1 VGEPVAAACT
11 EPRRAGELPPTW
23 DGPTADDPAASR
35 LGTSLA
41 LLGIVAGAL
50 LLRLHNLEQW
60 GLWDDELFTVK
71 HAIQLT
77 DFVTLRVLAW
87 LPHRIAFELA
97 GVDVASLDPEQ
108 IWTWR
113 AAGITEWTMRAP
125 VALLGALTVLVLWFV
140 GRRTLGVRPTLWLCL
155 LLALSPWHLWMSQ
168 VCRFYMQLFLFYN
181 VALVLYYQAT
191 MEGSLARAAGAM
203 VCLVLAFY
211 TTPIALMILG
221 VFGVD
226 IAVSWLRRRPTGMR
240 PAFWAMGIAAIAICL
255 VGILPDFNAPLEP
268 SGAVFTRYAEFE
280 GTPQSVT
287 VLTMGM
293 IYLIGIPVV
302 VIAALGFWAL
312 FQRNQRL
319 AILLAAAA
327 IVPLAVFIGFNLLG
341 KDTHVRYTFVALF
354 AWLALAAVGIEVIV
368 AAMRPRWGKV
378 VSALPGL
385 ALLATFALA
394 DYVYM
399 TGGAGYRPLWP
410 EAMAYA
416 EAHRRPGELLGGDWA
431 AHRLIQYYL
440 GEPDAV
446 LLPHGFSDDDMREL
460 VPRPAWILLQAYHPS
475 SGDRTR
481 KLAAAGELQAYF
493 TNRVAQPNHS
503 INVYYYTPP
512 GTERTPTRP

>member
-1 VGEPVAAACT
+1 MA
-11 EPRRAGELPPTW
+11 
-23 DGPTADDPAASR
+23 
-35 LGTSLA
+35 
-41 LLGIVAGAL
+41 
-50 LLRLHNLEQW
+50 
-60 GLWDDELFTVK
+60 
-71 HAIQLT
+71 
-77 DFVTLRVLAW
+77 
-87 LPHRIAFELA
+87 
-97 GVDVASLDPEQ
+97 
-108 IWTWR
+108 
-113 AAGITEWTMRAP
+113 
-125 VALLGALTVLVLWFV
+125 
-140 GRRTLGVRPTLWLCL
+140 
-155 LLALSPWHLWMSQ
+155 
-168 VCRFYMQLFLFYN
+168 
-181 VALVLYYQAT
+181 
-191 MEGSLARAAGAM
+191 
-203 VCLVLAFY
+203 CLVLAFY

-221 VFGVD
+221 VFGID

-255 VGILPDFNAPLEP
+255 VGNLPGLEP

-280 GTPQSVT
+280 GTPQSIAVM
-287 VLTMGM
+287 TMGM
-293 IYLIGIPVV
+293 IYLIGVPMVV
-302 VIAALGFWAL
+302 MAALGFWAL
-312 FQRNQRL
+312 FQRNERL

-354 AWLALAAVGIEVIV
+354 AWLALAAVGIEAIV

-394 DYVYM
+394 DYIYM
-399 TGGAGYRPLWP
+399 TGGAGYRPLWQ

-440 GEPDAV
+440 GESDAV

-460 VPRPAWILLQAYHPS
+460 VPRPAWILLQAHHPS
-475 SGDRTR
+475 AGDRTR